1 MQSFEKKEIEKLIQ
15 AGSLRR
21 FVKGT
26 IRINSH
32 MKLKIEETKG
42 EQIGEKI
49 DKKNGL
55 ESKEVIEENIEGMTE
70 GKTGGETI
78 ERRKTVMKLM
88 VNEEL
93 EESLLDTYT

>member
-1 MQSFEKKEIEKLIQ
+1 
-15 AGSLRR
+15 
-21 FVKGT
+21 
-26 IRINSH
+26 
-32 MKLKIEETKG
+32 MKPKIEETKG
-42 EQIGEKI
+42 KQIGEKI